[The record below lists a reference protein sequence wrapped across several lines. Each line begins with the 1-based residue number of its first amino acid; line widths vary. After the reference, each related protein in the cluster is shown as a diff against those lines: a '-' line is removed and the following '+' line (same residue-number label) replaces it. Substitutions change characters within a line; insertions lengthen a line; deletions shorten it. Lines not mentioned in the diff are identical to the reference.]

1 MGVYFMLVWQFA
13 DEHHEWPLF
22 PLLLGVVGGVEFDA
36 GAELLLD
43 WVLEAVVAAED
54 DDELELSDEL
64 ELLSSDELEDLSE
77 LDELDELEDSFFLS
91 SLSIDKTGPDPAKYN
106 SRLPRT
112 YLT

>member
-1 MGVYFMLVWQFA
+1 M
-13 DEHHEWPLF
+13 
-22 PLLLGVVGGVEFDA
+22 LLGVVGGVEFDA
-36 GAELLLD
+36 GVELLLD

-91 SLSIDKTGPDPAKYN
+91 SSQVQFAVTANVFNINITRLSPVRAFFVLHHI
-106 SRLPRT
+106 SHHLLVE
-112 YLT
+112 LTSKS